1 MKNRTPF
8 LRRPYPIDHSPV
20 RSLVVSLAF
29 GMFIF
34 LFLRLFEPFGIASLK
49 TGKTLVCLEFGTL
62 STIVILT
69 LNLGLT
75 CLFPRLFLEKN
86 WTTGKELLWMS
97 LHFVLIGFG
106 NALVAVHINFS
117 EWSWELLLTYEIY
130 TLGVGIFPVT
140 ISLLITEVR
149 LSKRYQTESVELNTH
164 LHTAINTDTPVV
176 LPSDNKNEDLTLI
189 PDQLIYLEAADN
201 YVTVYFLENEA
212 VRKAILRSTLKTQ
225 ETSLAAIPTL
235 FRAHKSYLINC
246 NHIECV
252 SGNAQGYKL
261 HLKGITASIPVSRK
275 QNQELRKRLG

>member
-1 MKNRTPF
+1 MKNETPF
-8 LRRPYPIDHSPV
+8 FRRPYPFDPSLV
-20 RSLVVSLAF
+20 RSVVGSLAF

-34 LFLRLFEPFGIASLK
+34 LFLRLFEPFGIADLK
-49 TGKTLVCLEFGTL
+49 TGKTLICFEFGAMSL
-62 STIVILT
+62 FVILAM
-69 LNLGLT
+69 NVGFVR
-75 CLFPRLFLEKN
+75 LFPRLFLEQN
-86 WTTGKELLWMS
+86 WTTGKELIWMS

-106 NALVAVHINFS
+106 NALIAVQANFS
-117 EWSWELLLTYEIY
+117 EWSWELVLTYEVY

-149 LSKRYQTESVELNTH
+149 LRKRYTTESVELNTH
-164 LHTAINTDTPVV
+164 LHTSITTEIPVV
-176 LPSDNKNEDLTLI
+176 LRSDNKNEDLTLI

-212 VRKAILRSTLKTQ
+212 VRKTILRSTLKTQ
-225 ETSLAAIPTL
+225 EACLAEIPTF

-261 HLKGITASIPVSRK
+261 HLNGITTPIPVSRK
-275 QNQELRKRLG
+275 QNLELRKRLV